1 MKEFRGCPIK
11 LITDLGTENVLAAAL
26 QTYFRKDVNAHHY
39 VPSIRNQRIESWRS
53 FFTKSKGRWWK
64 HFFLDSESNGR
75 LDITSL
81 KDRECLWFSFASIIQ
96 SELDVMKDHWNSH
109 RIRSSRFETVP
120 GKPDVLYYLPD
131 ISGGA
136 SDLKLHVTEQEPIAV
151 SEYIATESNPTNE
164 YQEYFEYAI
173 RSFQLENPSNYQQE
187 LEVFLM
193 LKHTTLNGMLQH

>member
-1 MKEFRGCPIK
+1 MKEFQGCPIK
-11 LITDLGTENVLAAAL
+11 LIADLGTENVLAVAL
-26 QTYFRKDVNAHHY
+26 QTYFTKDVNTHHY
-39 VPSIRNQRIESWRS
+39 VPSTRN
-53 FFTKSKGRWWK
+53 GRWWK
-64 HFFLDSESNGR
+64 HFFVDLESNGR

-81 KDRECLWFSFASIIQ
+81 IDRECLWFSFASIIQ

-173 RSFQLENPSNYQQE
+173 RSLQLENPSNYQQG

-193 LKHTTLNGMLQH
+193 LKHTH